1 MRKALLV
8 VLALLLC
15 FVFPA
20 AAKRSPETKPATITM
35 QHWGAPEQ
43 TVLHEAQAE
52 LFNKDFPQITVKI
65 EAVPVNEYFVK
76 LISDVAA
83 GTAADVLMNNASA
96 QVDTLTKIFIPLDQY
111 MRDRTYGLSKR
122 DYVDSLWFYCEKD
135 RTTYTVP
142 LSFVVRSIFYNTALF
157 DKYSVPYP
165 DNDWT
170 WPEFVETC
178 KALNRDADRDGL
190 ADTIGFDISIS
201 GAAEW
206 YMWLFSAGGDIVDL
220 DKKEGVFNS
229 QAGYDAMQ
237 LYIDAARGFEIGPSP
252 LGLATGVGYISGQA
266 AMIVSM
272 PLARVLLPTMGLP
285 NFGIA
290 RMPKHPDHP
299 RANMAAGET
308 LGISPS
314 SRYPWESWLWVRS
327 MMQYD
332 QQKMWADLGWG
343 FPSHK
348 ELLGDMDMTDP
359 MNEAF
364 WLDSQNNW
372 YAKMWYHRANDVDSL
387 VGQMIQ
393 EVMLKHK
400 EKGFDLQAVL
410 DRYAAE
416 ATAILQEEE
425 D

>member
-1 MRKALLV
+1 MLF
-8 VLALLLC
+8 C
-15 FVFPA
+15 FLGIVGAKGGQEPA
-20 AAKRSPETKPATITM
+20 PATIVM

-43 TVLHEAQAE
+43 TVLHEEQAA
-52 LFNKDFPQITVKI
+52 LFNQEFPEITVQI

-76 LISDVAA
+76 LLSDVAA

-96 QVDTLTKIFIPLDQY
+96 QVDTLDKIFIPLDKY
-111 MRDRTYGLSKR
+111 MKDRQYGLDK
-122 DYVDSLWFYCEKD
+122 DEYVDSLWFYCEKD
-135 RTTYTVP
+135 GKTWTVP
-142 LSFVVRSIFYNTALF
+142 LSFVVRSVFYNKDLF
-157 DKYSVPYP
+157 DKHGVPYP

-170 WPEFVETC
+170 WDDFIETAQAC
-178 KALNRDADRDGL
+178 DKDTDGDGMV
-190 ADTIGFDISIS
+190 DTIGFDLSLS

-220 DKKEGVFNS
+220 DKKEAVFNS
-229 QAGYDAMQ
+229 QAGYDALK
-237 LYIDAARGFEIGPSP
+237 LYIEAARGFEIGPSP
-252 LGLATGVGYISGQA
+252 LGMATGVGYVSGQA

-272 PLARVLLPTMGLP
+272 PVARVLLPTMGLS

-308 LGISPS
+308 LGVSPS
-314 SRYPWESWLWVRS
+314 SDHPWESWLWVRA

-332 QQKMWADLGWG
+332 QQRMWSDTGWG

-348 ELLGDMDMTDP
+348 ELLADMDMSDP

-372 YAKMWYHRANDVDSL
+372 YYKMWYHKANDVDSL
-387 VGQMIQ
+387 VGEMIQ
-393 EVMLKHK
+393 EAMLKHK
-400 EKGFDLQAVL
+400 EPGFEIQELL
-410 DRYAAE
+410 DKYAAE
-416 ATAILQEEE
+416 ATAVLQE

>member
-1 MRKALLV
+1 
-8 VLALLLC
+8 
-15 FVFPA
+15 
-20 AAKRSPETKPATITM
+20 
-35 QHWGAPEQ
+35 
-43 TVLHEAQAE
+43 
-52 LFNKDFPQITVKI
+52 
-65 EAVPVNEYFVK
+65 
-76 LISDVAA
+76 
-83 GTAADVLMNNASA
+83 
-96 QVDTLTKIFIPLDQY
+96 
-111 MRDRTYGLSKR
+111 
-122 DYVDSLWFYCEKD
+122 
-135 RTTYTVP
+135 
-142 LSFVVRSIFYNTALF
+142 
-157 DKYSVPYP
+157 
-165 DNDWT
+165 
-170 WPEFVETC
+170 VETC
-178 KALNRDADRDGL
+178 NALNRDTDRDGM

-206 YMWLFSAGGDIVDL
+206 YMWLFSAGGEIVDL

-229 QAGYDAMQ
+229 QAGFDAMQ
-237 LYIDAARGFEIGPSP
+237 LYVDAARGFEIGPSP
-252 LGLATGVGYISGQA
+252 LGLATGVGYISGKA

-272 PLARVLLPTMGLP
+272 PVARVLLPTMGLP
-285 NFGIA
+285 NFGIV

-308 LGISPS
+308 LGISPT
-314 SRYPWESWLWVRS
+314 SRYPWESWLWVRA

-372 YAKMWYHRANDVDSL
+372 YEKMWYHKANDIDSL

-400 EKGFDLQAVL
+400 EEGFDLQAVL